1 MKINANVL
9 SAVNRRI
16 YYDRKVHKHERRC
29 TLRVTFFTQ
38 HILRLLHF
46 SDSSSSSTCNNTK
59 LYSRSELL
67 HELKHVLDV
76 FCGFLP
82 HVVGLLT
89 THVCTRS
96 HWDGVERGEWAGE
109 ERHVNKEPPPPLLS
123 DNPILMSR
131 LPHHHNHKAHSWIMR
146 QSWGSR
152 LWCVRCAA
160 QTVWGRCP
168 TAFVWHTK
176 RLAL

>member
-1 MKINANVL
+1 MKFFGGCIKYSQTNAQTTKRCSKFTVK
-9 SAVNRRI
+9 VNTS
-16 YYDRKVHKHERRC
+16 V
-29 TLRVTFFTQ
+29 
-38 HILRLLHF
+38 RLLHF
-46 SDSSSSSTCNNTK
+46 YDSSSSSTRGNMQ

-89 THVCTRS
+89 THVCARS

-109 ERHVNKEPPPPLLS
+109 ERHVDTEPPPLLS

-131 LPHHHNHKAHSWIMR
+131 LPHHHNHKAHRWIMR
-146 QSWGSR
+146 KSWGSR
-152 LWCVRCAA
+152 FWCVRRAA

-168 TAFVWHTK
+168 TVFVWRTK
-176 RLAL
+176 G